1 MSKDLDKKFLKR
13 RAFTVYFTFVALI
26 LVVLYSTAKLQIE
39 GRSSLFNDVDKKLPV
54 RIVKRVPRMGEIL
67 DMNGIPLVTSVTF
80 YDIHMDPT
88 VVDQKLFDSDLAGLA
103 AGLHRMY
110 PDKSAREYENEIRNA
125 RENKSRYLLIRKRVT
140 NDERKM
146 LNNLPIFEK
155 GQMKGGIIDNEET
168 ILRKKPYGNMLS
180 RTLGYYKFDKKELKV
195 GIEGAFYHY
204 LKGEDGEELEQRISS
219 GWKKTGKIIK
229 DAVEGA
235 NVITSIDKEIQEV
248 AHSEL
253 EKQMIYMNA
262 QEGCVIVMDVKT
274 GFVRAIANL
283 SKKEKGGYAES
294 YLPEQ
299 NCLILITEWATETSP
314 LKKHLRNHRM
324 SSHKSCIEHTV
335 RNPKN
340 SWIA

>member
-54 RIVKRVPRMGEIL
+54 QIVKRVPRMGEIL

-88 VVDQKLFDSDLAGLA
+88 VVDQKLFDSELAGLA
-103 AGLHRMY
+103 AGLNRMY
-110 PDKSAREYENEIRNA
+110 PDKSAREYENEIRSA

-146 LNNLPIFEK
+146 LNKLPIFEK

-180 RTLGYYKFDKKELKV
+180 RTLGYYKFD
-195 GIEGAFYHY
+195 
-204 LKGEDGEELEQRISS
+204 
-219 GWKKTGKIIK
+219 
-229 DAVEGA
+229 
-235 NVITSIDKEIQEV
+235 
-248 AHSEL
+248 
-253 EKQMIYMNA
+253 
-262 QEGCVIVMDVKT
+262 
-274 GFVRAIANL
+274 
-283 SKKEKGGYAES
+283 
-294 YLPEQ
+294 
-299 NCLILITEWATETSP
+299 
-314 LKKHLRNHRM
+314 RN
-324 SSHKSCIEHTV
+324 
-335 RNPKN
+335 
-340 SWIA
+340 